1 MLAQTSPVIYKI
13 QRHAMAEPEMVHVGK
28 LQVELNNWLDGEE
41 LERHQIAET
50 QTVDNTPSETSPE
63 ATASPSSQATGS
75 SPNLGFPCNQDADV
89 KSGNKE
95 PSTST
100 VQPRRGL
107 RPRQPPDRHTPVR
120 GVQPVSG

>member
-1 MLAQTSPVIYKI
+1 MNSTTGLMGRNSKGI
-13 QRHAMAEPEMVHVGK
+13 
-28 LQVELNNWLDGEE
+28 N
-41 LERHQIAET
+41 QIAET

-75 SPNLGFPCNQDADV
+75 SPDLGLASNQDADV
-89 KSGNKE
+89 KSDDKE

-100 VQPRRGL
+100 VQPRQGL
-107 RPRQPPDRHTPVR
+107 QPRQPPDRHTPVR